1 MIELSLFLLFNGL
14 MRIGILCFRSY
25 DAYDFKSE
33 LRLKEAAQEQGHD
46 VTLVQTQNFSLGPD
60 GTLLLEGKELG
71 AFDGF
76 ISRARV
82 IDQVENRLFWIK
94 VLEEK
99 GYKILNGYE
108 ALVQCKNKWFATERL
123 RKAGLP
129 TLPTWVVE
137 DEAIAC
143 RTAESIGYPVVVKAP
158 YGTFGLSV
166 EKAENETQLK
176 EVLWRFW
183 KPDFV
188 IPLLM
193 QAFVEEATGT
203 DLRINVV
210 GGQIVGAIQR
220 TAVQGDFR
228 ANMELGGSATAY
240 QPSPELAELALQA
253 VQTFGLDFAGVDLIQ
268 TKKGPC
274 ILEVNGNPGF
284 LRITQ
289 ITGIN
294 VASSIIKLAVSRFQR
309 S

>member
-1 MIELSLFLLFNGL
+1 

-33 LRLKEAAQEQGHD
+33 LRLKEAAEEQGHEA
-46 VTLVQTQNFSLGPD
+46 TLIQIQNFSLGPD
-60 GTLLLEGKELG
+60 GTLSLEGKKLE

-108 ALVQCKNKWFATERL
+108 ALIHCKNKWFATERL
-123 RKAGLP
+123 RKAGLA

-137 DEAIAC
+137 DETTAC
-143 RTAESIGYPVVVKAP
+143 EMAEKIGYPVVVKAP

-176 EVLWRFW
+176 AVLWKFW
-183 KPDFV
+183 KPDL
-188 IPLLM
+188 ITPLLL
-193 QAFVEEATGT
+193 QPLIEEAEGK

-210 GGQIVGAIQR
+210 GDQVVGAIQR
-220 TAVQGDFR
+220 TATQGDFR
-228 ANMELGGSATAY
+228 ANMELGGSAEAY
-240 QPSPELAELALQA
+240 EPSSELAELALQA
-253 VQTFGLDFAGVDLIQ
+253 VRAFGLDYAGVDLIQ
-268 TKKGPC
+268 TKNGPC
-274 ILEVNGNPGF
+274 VLEVNGNPGF
-284 LRITQ
+284 LRITK
-289 ITGIN
+289 ITGID
-294 VASSIIKLAVSRFQR
+294 VAASIIKLAVSRFQK

>member
-1 MIELSLFLLFNGL
+1 MH
-14 MRIGILCFRSY
+14 IGILCFRSY

-33 LRLKEAAQEQGHD
+33 VRLKETAQELGHEA
-46 VTLVQTQNFSLGPD
+46 TLVQVQNFSLGPD
-60 GTLLLEGKELG
+60 GTLLLEGKKLE

-143 RTAESIGYPVVVKAP
+143 RTAEAIGYPVVVKAP
-158 YGTFGLSV
+158 YGTFGFSV
-166 EKAENETQLK
+166 EKAEHETQLK

-188 IPLLM
+188 TPLLM
-193 QAFVEEATGT
+193 QAFVEEAAGA

-210 GGQIVGAIQR
+210 GDQIVGAIQR

-240 QPSPELAELALQA
+240 QTSPELAELALQA
-253 VQTFGLDFAGVDLIQ
+253 VQAFGLDYAGVDLIQ

-274 ILEVNGNPGF
+274 VLEVNGNPGF

-289 ITGIN
+289 ITGID
-294 VASSIIKLAVSRFQR
+294 VASSIIRLAVSRFQQ